1 VIAYLH
7 QASAWGAVEVYL
19 GQLLEGLDE
28 RAVVIHPSG
37 PELAPLAQFAELRP
51 YDATSSSSVLLLE
64 LVRELRALRPR
75 LVHVVDVWPLA
86 FLAARIARVPRIVVT
101 HHTPEL
107 PRADNVTGRVLWTLG
122 WLARPEV
129 IYTSEADRAR
139 DGRGRSSVIEL
150 GIDLERF
157 RVEPRPHEGR
167 VVGTVARLAEQ
178 KGQRT
183 LVEAAPLV
191 LERHPDARFVIVGDG
206 ELRDELEQLA
216 RGLPFEFRGLRD
228 DVPAQLAEMD
238 VFAFPSLFEG
248 LCLAVIEAQAAGV
261 PVVATPV
268 GGIPE
273 NVRDGETGLL
283 VPPRDPA
290 ALAAAINALLSDPE
304 RARRL
309 AERAR
314 PRVFGRYAREK
325 MVERTLALYGAPP
338 LLAST
343 P

>member
-7 QASAWGAVEVYL
+7 QAAAWGAVESYL
-19 GQLLEGLDE
+19 GQILAELDE
-28 RAVVIHPSG
+28 PAVVIHPAG
-37 PELAPLAQFAELRP
+37 PELAPLAQYAELRP
-51 YDATSSSSVLLLE
+51 YDADRSAPLLLAH
-64 LVRELRALRPR
+64 LVRELRAVRPR

-86 FLAARIARVPRIVVT
+86 FLAARIARVPRVVVT

-107 PRADNVTGRVLWTLG
+107 PRTDNFAGRALLKLG
-122 WLARPEV
+122 WLTRPEV
-129 IYTSEADRAR
+129 IYTSESDRAR
-139 DGRGRSSVIEL
+139 DGRAPSHVIEL
-150 GIDLERF
+150 GIELERF
-157 RVEPRPHEGR
+157 EVDRRAHEGA
-167 VVGTVARLAEQ
+167 VVGNVARLAKQ

-191 LERHPDARFVIVGDG
+191 LERHPETRFVIVGDG
-206 ELRDELEQLA
+206 ELRGELEQLA
-216 RGLPFEFRGLRD
+216 HGLPFEFRGQRD
-228 DVPAQLAEMD
+228 DIPAQLAEMD

-283 VPPRDPA
+283 VPPRDPV
-290 ALAAAINALLSDPE
+290 ALAGAINELLDDPR
-304 RARRL
+304 RAREL

-314 PRVFGRYAREK
+314 PRVFERYSLER
-325 MVERTLALYGAPP
+325 MVARTLALYGSPS
-338 LLAST
+338 LLASA